1 LITIKLL
8 PDSSATLFWLD
19 IGEALFRKP
28 RCNRWPLVTR
38 LTPAAHAQSTLARRH
53 GLPGQMNQILTDE
66 ERASLAVIAS
76 VARFKKGAVIY
87 REGDPAD
94 RV

>member
-1 LITIKLL
+1 
-8 PDSSATLFWLD
+8 
-19 IGEALFRKP
+19 
-28 RCNRWPLVTR
+28 
-38 LTPAAHAQSTLARRH
+38 
-53 GLPGQMNQILTDE
+53 LPGQMNQILTDE